1 VDIVGRVNGTLLS
14 KLYPSGAKVKKGQ
27 TLFVVDPTLYQ
38 NAVKQAEASLKT
50 AKANLEYAKSNYERM
65 KEAIKSE
72 AVSRIQLVQAE
83 SNVQSCEAAVSN
95 AEAELKTARS
105 GHPFLVFS
113 SVAMLALAA
122 FAGGVLT
129 GMSVSESRHRIERE
143 ARLREALSQIEGIAS
158 NPQVSTNSAARAVIS
173 GKSDGESRRNV
184 AVVVIQ

>member
-1 VDIVGRVNGTLLS
+1 M
-14 KLYPSGAKVKKGQ
+14 
-27 TLFVVDPTLYQ
+27 
-38 NAVKQAEASLKT
+38 AEADVSLS
-50 AKANLEYAKSNYERM
+50 ALAEERFRLEREAFELEKSR
-65 KEAIKSE
+65 
-72 AVSRIQLVQAE
+72 L
-83 SNVQSCEAAVSN
+83 EAARVR

-143 ARLREALSQIEGIAS
+143 TRLREALSQIEGIAS

>member
-1 VDIVGRVNGTLLS
+1 M
-14 KLYPSGAKVKKGQ
+14 
-27 TLFVVDPTLYQ
+27 
-38 NAVKQAEASLKT
+38 AEADVSLS
-50 AKANLEYAKSNYERM
+50 ALAEERFRLEREAFELEKSR
-65 KEAIKSE
+65 
-72 AVSRIQLVQAE
+72 L
-83 SNVQSCEAAVSN
+83 EAARVR

>member
-1 VDIVGRVNGTLLS
+1 M
-14 KLYPSGAKVKKGQ
+14 
-27 TLFVVDPTLYQ
+27 
-38 NAVKQAEASLKT
+38 AEADVSLS
-50 AKANLEYAKSNYERM
+50 ALAEERFRLEREAFELEKSR
-65 KEAIKSE
+65 
-72 AVSRIQLVQAE
+72 L
-83 SNVQSCEAAVSN
+83 EAARVRG
-95 AEAELKTARS
+95 EAELKTARS

-129 GMSVSESRHRIERE
+129 GVSVSESRHRVERE

-173 GKSDGESRRNV
+173 GKSDGEARRNV

>member
-1 VDIVGRVNGTLLS
+1 M
-14 KLYPSGAKVKKGQ
+14 
-27 TLFVVDPTLYQ
+27 
-38 NAVKQAEASLKT
+38 AEADVSLS
-50 AKANLEYAKSNYERM
+50 ALAEERVRLAREAFELEKSR
-65 KEAIKSE
+65 
-72 AVSRIQLVQAE
+72 L
-83 SNVQSCEAAVSN
+83 EAARVR

-129 GMSVSESRHRIERE
+129 GMSVTESRHRIERE